1 MDKRKEGSKYED
13 AAAEYLENAGYK
25 ILERNFY
32 THFGEI
38 DIIAWKDG
46 MIVFVEVKYR
56 KSLKRGHPLE
66 AVTKTKQQRIFKSAV
81 YYLYKEGK
89 ENAACRFD
97 VIGILD
103 GSVTH
108 IENAFEV
115 NYVVC
120 KIRKRINDLSGRR
133 QDSFHPVSYIERFWF
148 CKGRFFDK
156 ARWCK

>member
-66 AVTKTKQQRIFKSAV
+66 AVTKTNNREFLSLPYITCIK
-81 YYLYKEGK
+81 KEK
-89 ENAACRFD
+89 KMLP
-97 VIGILD
+97 V
-103 GSVTH
+103 
-108 IENAFEV
+108 
-115 NYVVC
+115 
-120 KIRKRINDLSGRR
+120 DLM
-133 QDSFHPVSYIERFWF
+133 
-148 CKGRFFDK
+148 
-156 ARWCK
+156 

>member
-32 THFGEI
+32 THFGEL

-46 MIVFVEVKYR
+46 IIVFVEVKYR

-108 IENAFEV
+108 IENAFEE
-115 NYVVC
+115 N
-120 KIRKRINDLSGRR
+120 
-133 QDSFHPVSYIERFWF
+133 
-148 CKGRFFDK
+148 
-156 ARWCK
+156 